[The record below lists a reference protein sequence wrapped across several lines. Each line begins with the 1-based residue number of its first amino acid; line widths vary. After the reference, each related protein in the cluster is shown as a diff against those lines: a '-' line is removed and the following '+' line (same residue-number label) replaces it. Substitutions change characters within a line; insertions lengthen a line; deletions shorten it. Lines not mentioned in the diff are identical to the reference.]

1 MKKSPTDQ
9 NFSPA
14 IQTPTNSRV
23 EAPILFDCKIIW
35 FKAWTLLIRN
45 LGSVFSARILINWGT
60 ASLAETPI
68 LNKASRERS
77 FTSIVSASFFIVSSK
92 ISTDFESQAVTVLK
106 ADSFIISSWWTKFLI
121 LFLILS
127 SSQNSALAGS
137 TNASTNKLLNIR

>member
-45 LGSVFSARILINWGT
+45 LGSVFSARILIN
-60 ASLAETPI
+60 
-68 LNKASRERS
+68 
-77 FTSIVSASFFIVSSK
+77 
-92 ISTDFESQAVTVLK
+92 
-106 ADSFIISSWWTKFLI
+106 
-121 LFLILS
+121 
-127 SSQNSALAGS
+127 
-137 TNASTNKLLNIR
+137 